1 MKSIKHPK
9 YYGGS
14 DNPYETIKVIEA
26 LKLDFHLG
34 NTYKYISRA
43 GLKVKKKTAIL
54 KAKIQDLKKARWYLD
69 RKIEQLQSKLSKAK
83 CR

>member
-43 GLKVKKKTAIL
+43 GLKVKKKKAIL
-54 KAKIQDLKKARWYLD
+54 KAKIQCLKKTIWYLD

>member
-1 MKSIKHPK
+1 MITEN
-9 YYGGS
+9 G
-14 DNPYETIKVIEA
+14 ETII
-26 LKLDFHLG
+26 
-34 NTYKYISRA
+34 NTNTMEQKPSQ
-43 GLKVKKKTAIL
+43 LKKKAKKAIL

>member
-26 LKLDFHLG
+26 LKLDFHLV
-34 NTYKYISRA
+34 NTYKYIILA
-43 GLKVKKKTAIL
+43 LLKVKKKKPIL